1 MLTPDFTRQFLVII
15 CFLILIIIIL
25 LVLYYNST
33 KNLIDITENTIN
45 KLNKEK
51 KYVQKDI
58 LPLFNDFEEKI
69 HSDNILNDNL
79 IESYV
84 FYIYFENLYGN
95 ELWLSNFHSPK
106 NILRRENGGIEISY
120 KPDVNQLLINI
131 PIKRLGIHS
140 KNDDEE
146 KLNLK
151 NSMETIIIRGLKM
164 QKWLQIALIING
176 RDVDI
181 YIDNKLR
188 KNQILDNVPI
198 LSNNDIIIGE
208 AYKNPNCY
216 INKIYYSTL
225 PLSNSNLKGLYL
237 KNLSNFNIEPLLKD
251 SIYFKN
257 QKIKESIY
265 SPS

>member
-1 MLTPDFTRQFLVII
+1 MKNPDFTRQFLVVI
-15 CFLILIIIIL
+15 CFIIIIL
-25 LVLYYNST
+25 IILLFLYNNST
-33 KNLIDITENTIN
+33 KNLIDISDSIID

-58 LPLFNDFEEKI
+58 MPLFNDFEEKI
-69 HSDNILNDNL
+69 RYENILNDNL
-79 IESYV
+79 IESYI

-106 NILRRENGGIEISY
+106 NIMRRENNGVSVSY
-120 KPDVNQLLINI
+120 KPDTNQLLINI
-131 PIKRLGIHS
+131 PIKRLGIYS
-140 KNDDEE
+140 KNNDEE
-146 KLNLK
+146 KIDLK
-151 NSMETIIIRGLKM
+151 NSKETIIVNGIKI

-181 YIDNKLR
+181 YIDKKLK
-188 KNQILDNVPI
+188 KNQLLDNVPI

-208 AYKNPNCY
+208 QYKNPNCY
-216 INKIYYSTL
+216 IGRIEYSTL
-225 PLSNSNLKGLYL
+225 PVSIGDLNALYI
-237 KNLSNFNIEPLLKD
+237 KNMRKFSVETSLRN

-257 QKIKESIY
+257 QEIKESIY